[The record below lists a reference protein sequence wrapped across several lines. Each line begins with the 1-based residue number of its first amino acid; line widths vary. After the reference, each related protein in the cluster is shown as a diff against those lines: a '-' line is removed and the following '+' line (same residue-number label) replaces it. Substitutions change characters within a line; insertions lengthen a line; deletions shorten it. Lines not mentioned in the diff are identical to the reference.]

1 MERRYKET
9 FSEASKAEYETFM
22 RITPCKACKGQRL
35 KSSSLAV
42 TVGGINI
49 YEATELSITRF
60 RAFLEELKLTP
71 MQESIGHQ
79 ILKGDQGAT
88 GLPVKCGLEYLS
100 LSRAT
105 GTLSG
110 GEAQRI
116 PPGNPDRLRPGG
128 RGIYSG

>member
-1 MERRYKET
+1 MWSAAHKET
-9 FSEASKAEYETFM
+9 FSEASKTEYESFM

-60 RAFLEELKLTP
+60 RTFLDELKLTP

-79 ILKGDQGAT
+79 ILKEIKARLDF
-88 GLPVKCGLEYLS
+88 LLNVGLEYL
-100 LSRAT
+100 
-105 GTLSG
+105 
-110 GEAQRI
+110 I
-116 PPGNPDRLRPGG
+116 PFPGNWYAVRR
-128 RGIYSG
+128 